1 MNDSVINLFFNSP
14 ISFTLIATTVLVSVF
29 AFSNNEIKEK
39 GLFSPFEYHKN
50 KKWWLLITHGF
61 LHADFFHLF
70 FNVYVLYVFGPS
82 IESYFNDSSE
92 IGSFYFISFYLGAM
106 IFATLPSIIKHN
118 NNPMYKSLG
127 ASGAISAIVFAYIL
141 IYPLN
146 QLGLLIIPG
155 LWLPGFIFG
164 ALYLVAEHFLSKK
177 QYSNVAH
184 DAHIS
189 GSIFGVL
196 FIIIY
201 DFNNLITFF
210 RSVSNYFVDLMN

>member
-1 MNDSVINLFFNSP
+1 MIETVLSFFVESP
-14 ISFTLIATTVLVSVF
+14 VSFVLIAITILISVL
-29 AFSNNEIKEK
+29 AFSNNQIKEK
-39 GLFSPFEYHKN
+39 GVFSPYEYHKN

-70 FNVYVLYVFGPS
+70 FNVYVLYIFGPG
-82 IESYFNDSSE
+82 IESYFNISSD

-106 IFATLPSIIKHN
+106 IFATLPSIVKHN

-127 ASGAISAIVFAYIL
+127 ASGAISAVVFANIL
-141 IYPLN
+141 IFPLKK
-146 QLGLLIIPG
+146 LGLLIIPG

-164 ALYLVAEHFLSKK
+164 ALYLAAEHYLSKK
-177 QYSNVAH
+177 QYSNIAH

-196 FIIIY
+196 FIIVY
-201 DFNNLITFF
+201 DFNNLINFF
-210 RSVSNYFVDLMN
+210 RSVGIYFVDLVN